1 MQLCDT
7 HCHLDDK
14 RFEGDFEA
22 VFGRGKKGGGTRFVF
37 PAAPLEDLGRGG
49 GVSHKNFE
57 GFFGRGL
64 DPHYVDFLLFLLY
77 I

>member
-22 VFGRGKKGGGTRFVF
+22 VLECAKKAGVTWFVI
-37 PAAPLEDLGRGG
+37 PAAHLEDLEKGRE
-49 GVSHKNFE
+49 VAQ
-57 GFFGRGL
+57 
-64 DPHYVDFLLFLLY
+64 
-77 I
+77 

>member
-22 VFGRGKKGGGTRFVF
+22 VLGGAKKAGVSRFFVPAGHFGG
-37 PAAPLEDLGRGG
+37 LGRA
-49 GVSHKNFE
+49 
-57 GFFGRGL
+57 RGL
-64 DPHYVDFLLFLLY
+64 AH
-77 I
+77 

>member
-22 VFGRGKKGGGTRFVF
+22 VFVRAKEVGITRFVI
-37 PAAPLEDLGRGG
+37 PAAHLEGFERAME
-49 GVSHKNFE
+49 VAHKNEE
-57 GFFGRGL
+57 GFL
-64 DPHYVDFLLFLLY
+64 
-77 I
+77 

>member
-22 VFGRGKKGGGTRFVF
+22 V
-37 PAAPLEDLGRGG
+37 LGRA
-49 GVSHKNFE
+49 KNA
-57 GFFGRGL
+57 G
-64 DPHYVDFLLFLLY
+64 

>member
-22 VFGRGKKGGGTRFVF
+22 VFVGAKKAGIKRFVL
-37 PAAPLEDLGRGG
+37 PAAPL
-49 GVSHKNFE
+49 
-57 GFFGRGL
+57 
-64 DPHYVDFLLFLLY
+64 
-77 I
+77 